1 MKNKTLISKVLAP
14 LAVLGLTAFVTI
26 VIINSKPEVAKKE
39 AADVI
44 RDVQAIA
51 YSQQNASFPLA
62 SQGVVTPLTHIRYL
76 SEVSGKII
84 EVSPKWADGGF
95 FRKGELL
102 LRVEEHTYKSQLAK
116 AEAALEQAKTNLTQE
131 KAQAYVAKKN
141 WEASNRAGDDNP
153 AARSLALREPQLATA
168 QAQLASA
175 EADRSVARL
184 MLEKTQVRA
193 QFDGIIHNKAVD
205 IGQVVGTG
213 QQLADFYG
221 TAKAEIRVPLTLA
234 QQAFLSLP
242 GLTQQAEI
250 PVDVFYQVANKT
262 HHYVGQLK
270 RTSAVLDEK
279 TRVLHG
285 VVEVNDPYSLQ
296 EENRP
301 ALPLGAFVEV
311 QIRSEEQQQVVALP
325 KRLLRPGNRIWVA
338 DTENRLQLRDVAIL
352 PSRSDEIYIRQGL
365 LETDR
370 IIVSSIVDA
379 RPGNLVKVTLID
391 NDSAE
396 P

>member
-1 MKNKTLISKVLAP
+1 MKNKALFSKILAP
-14 LAVLGLTAFVTI
+14 LAVLGVAIIATI
-26 VIINSKPEVAKKE
+26 AIINSKPPVAKKE
-39 AADVI
+39 ASSLVHE
-44 RDVQAIA
+44 VQAIA
-51 YSQQNASFPLA
+51 FQQQNASFPLS
-62 SQGVVTPLTHIRYL
+62 SQGVVMPLTHIRYL

-102 LRVEEHTYKSQLAK
+102 LRVEDHSYKSQLAK
-116 AEAALEQAKTNLTQE
+116 AEAAFEQAKTSLTQE

-141 WEASNRAGDDNP
+141 WEASNRTGDDDP

-168 QAQLASA
+168 KAQLASA
-175 EADRSVARL
+175 EADLNVARL
-184 MLEKTQVRA
+184 MLDKTQVRA

-205 IGQVVGTG
+205 IGQVVGAG
-213 QQLADFYG
+213 QHLADFYG

-234 QQAFLSLP
+234 QQAYLSLP
-242 GLTQQAEI
+242 GLTQQADI
-250 PVDVFYQVANKT
+250 AVDVFYQVANTT
-262 HHYVGQLK
+262 HHYQGQMK

-285 VVEVNDPYSLQ
+285 VVEVLDPYSLQ
-296 EENRP
+296 HKGRP

-338 DTENRLQLRDVAIL
+338 DTDNRLQLRDVVIL
-352 PSRSDEIYIRQGL
+352 PSRSDDIYIQQGI

-379 RPGNLVKVTLID
+379 RPGNLVKVNMVNLD
-391 NDSAE
+391 NAE
-396 P
+396 H